1 MYPTLCNPMYPS
13 WPGSSVRGIL
23 QERMLWWEAIPF
35 SRGIFPTQ
43 RLKQGLPHCRQIV
56 YLLSH
61 QGINY
66 FSTGDSLQNGNS
78 LYREPYHKRKD
89 AWTYIES
96 SDFLFFFLW
105 CTSNLI
111 MLWSEKMLDMIPIF
125 LSLPRIDLWPK
136 MWSILENV
144 PCSLEKKLYFAN
156 FG

>member
-56 YLLSH
+56 YFLSH

-96 SDFLFFFLW
+96 SDFLFFFLCRVCSGLLQGLVKCEFW
-105 CTSNLI
+105 
-111 MLWSEKMLDMIPIF
+111 
-125 LSLPRIDLWPK
+125 LPGKSQNPQHYVQTL
-136 MWSILENV
+136 
-144 PCSLEKKLYFAN
+144 
-156 FG
+156 